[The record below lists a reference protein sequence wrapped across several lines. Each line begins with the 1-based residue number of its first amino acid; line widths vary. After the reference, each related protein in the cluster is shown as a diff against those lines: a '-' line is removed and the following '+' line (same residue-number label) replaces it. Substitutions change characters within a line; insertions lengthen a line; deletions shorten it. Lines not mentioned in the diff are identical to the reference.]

1 MFFLNLI
8 ASTLYELYNF
18 TTSLVFR
25 MFRHYII
32 LTLSGQMSYAL
43 FRTIG
48 AISRDHIVANTCGC
62 LSVVWLLLFSGF
74 IISRG
79 MNVFVHLKIAQ
90 VLHVLQDHSSCK
102 EFFFFQNLCINGWF
116 GGSIHLL

>member
-1 MFFLNLI
+1 
-8 ASTLYELYNF
+8 
-18 TTSLVFR
+18 
-25 MFRHYII
+25 
-32 LTLSGQMSYAL
+32 MSYAL

-90 VLHVLQDHSSCK
+90 VLHVLQDHSCK
-102 EFFFFQNLCINGWF
+102 EFFFSESVHKWLVWGIYTSPLMYAQTALSVNEFF
-116 GGSIHLL
+116 GGTWKHVSTIVDCKKSS